1 MILLPLSH
9 YHLVRE
15 PLAKVDVNVL
25 FAYAVVN
32 QDLLGKIFVDS
43 LDAPT
48 VFYIMHPYGMS
59 LLLGESGH
67 EEFNEALKVY
77 LCNQD
82 ASRKKPEWLQV
93 YPRVWESVL
102 ERLVS
107 GYLCFEGV
115 DYQKISV
122 MERLNFEFSY
132 EKYSAQKEVIDLGKN
147 AIIQTDETLYSAIK
161 GSVIPSHFWDSYRSF
176 EKSSIGFSLVDEKGY
191 PLSTAFCS
199 FIFNGQLE
207 LGIETD
213 SHYSGKGY
221 AYAVCSALIEYCIK
235 QHLVPVW
242 ACSSAN
248 LGSQKLA
255 EKLGFSI
262 AKKRPYY
269 QLPYTKEPYM

>member
-1 MILLPLSH
+1 MILLPPHH

-15 PLAKVDVNVL
+15 PLSWVDVNVL
-25 FAYAVVN
+25 FAYSVVN
-32 QDLLGKIFVDS
+32 RDVQGKIFVDK

-48 VFYIMHPYGMS
+48 VFYIVHPYGMS
-59 LLLGESGH
+59 LLLGDTNNDS
-67 EEFNEALKVY
+67 FNEALKVY

-82 ASRKKPEWLQV
+82 ETRKKPEWLQV

-107 GYLCFEGV
+107 SYLCFDGIHH
-115 DYQKISV
+115 QKISV

-161 GSVIPSHFWDSYRSF
+161 GSVIPSRFWDSYRSF
-176 EKSSIGFSLVDEKGY
+176 EKSSIGFSLVDEKGC

-199 FIFNGQLE
+199 FLSHEQLE

-213 SHYSGKGY
+213 AYYCGRGY
-221 AYAVCSALIEYCIK
+221 AYVVCSALIEYCI
-235 QHLVPVW
+235 QQYLVPIW

-262 AKKRPYY
+262 LTRRPYY
-269 QLPYTKEPYM
+269 QLPYAKAF